1 MCLAM
6 RWIKRIAIGLLVV
19 VLAFG
24 IFGIWTVR
32 RSFPQ
37 VSGELEVAGLNES
50 VEVVR
55 DDWGVPHI
63 YARNA
68 HDLFMAQGYTHAQE
82 RFWQMDFW
90 RHIGSARLS
99 EMFGESQLGTDEFLR
114 SLDFAG
120 LAEQELEM
128 MDEGL
133 SDILQWYADGV
144 NAYLSENDG
153 AEISLEYAV
162 LPLQNSGYE
171 VEPWEPIHTLT
182 WAKMMA
188 WDLGGNMRAE
198 IARAV
203 LSAELPIDRVEQLYP
218 RYPDDHPVIVEPD
231 QMSADAS
238 RSSALLIAGSVDAL
252 ASVDKAARA
261 VWDLTGGG
269 FDGIGSNNWVV
280 GGSMTQSGIPLL
292 SNDTHLGIQM
302 PSIWFEN
309 ALHCVEDTPDCP
321 YNVIGFTFAGVPGV
335 VIGHNERIAWGVT
348 NQAIDAQDLFIERVN
363 PDNPDQYEVE
373 GEWVDFDVRT
383 EVIEVAGGEPV
394 TLDVRSTRHGPVISG
409 TFLEEGEL
417 DDTRAIPL
425 PEDYV
430 VALSWTALS
439 PSTLVEAIIG
449 LNTAENYDDF
459 RATTSKWDIAAQNVV
474 YADVEGNIA
483 YQSTGEV
490 PVRAGGDG
498 RYPVPGWTTE
508 YDWVGYVPFE
518 EMPSL
523 FNPPQGFI
531 ETANQPV
538 NRQGRLPFIGVEGA
552 YGYRA
557 SRIQELIEAR
567 SDHTVRSMH
576 EIQFDNRDGGAVIL
590 IPHLLEIDPRGATEV
605 EEVQSRLRIWE
616 ENDGF
621 QVEGESSGAAI
632 YQGVWRHVLANIF
645 HDELPE
651 DYWPEGGSRW
661 FEVVEGLLAEP
672 DDPYWDDASTS
683 GVESREDV
691 LHKSMLDAHGELS
704 DVLGDEP
711 DEWSWGQ
718 LHVAHF
724 ENQTFGQSGIG
735 PIEWLFNR
743 TAPERV
749 AGSESIVNAV
759 GWDTNESYVVDWVP
773 SERMVVDL
781 ADFTASTFIHTTG
794 QSGHAFHP
802 FYDNMIEPWTDGDHA
817 PMYWT
822 RTDVDENTSSTLTLI
837 PDRG

>member
-1 MCLAM
+1 MCRSM
-6 RWIKRIAIGLLVV
+6 RWVKRISIGLLVL
-19 VLAFG
+19 VLVLG
-24 IFGIWTVR
+24 ILGIWTVR
-32 RSFPQ
+32 RSFPR
-37 VSGELEVAGLNES
+37 VEGELEVSGLNDR

-63 YARNA
+63 YATNA
-68 HDLFMAQGYTHAQE
+68 HDLFLAQGYTHAQE

-99 EMFGESQLGTDEFLR
+99 EMFGESQLGSDKFLR

-120 LAEQELEM
+120 LAEQELET
-128 MDEGL
+128 MDDEL
-133 SDILQWYADGV
+133 RNILQWYADGV

-153 AEISLEYAV
+153 AGISLEYAV

-203 LSAELPIDRVEQLYP
+203 LRGGLSNDRVDQLYP
-218 RYPDDHPVIVEPD
+218 EYPDDHPVIVEPD
-231 QMSADAS
+231 QVSADTS
-238 RSSALLIAGSVDAL
+238 GSSASIPAGSVDVI
-252 ASVDKAARA
+252 ASVGRAAQT

-269 FDGIGSNNWVV
+269 FEGIGSNNWVV
-280 GGSMTQSGIPLL
+280 GGSMTESGLPLL
-292 SNDTHLGIQM
+292 ANDTHLGIQM

-321 YNVIGFTFAGVPGV
+321 YNVIGFTFAGVPGI
-335 VIGHNERIAWGVT
+335 VIGHNERVAWGVT
-348 NQAIDAQDLFIERVN
+348 NQAVDAQDLFIERVN
-363 PDNPDQYEVE
+363 PNNPDQYEVE
-373 GEWVDFDVRT
+373 GEWVDFEVRT
-383 EVIEVAGGEPV
+383 EVIEVAGSEPV
-394 TLDVRSTRHGPVISG
+394 TFDVRSTRHGPVISG
-409 TFLEEGEL
+409 TFLEEDEL

-459 RATTSKWDIAAQNVV
+459 RAATSKWDIAAQNVV
-474 YADVEGNIA
+474 YADIEGNIA

-490 PVRAGGDG
+490 PIRPRGNGE
-498 RYPVPGWTTE
+498 YPVPGWTTE
-508 YDWVGYVPFE
+508 YDWVGFVPFE

-538 NRQGRLPFIGVEGA
+538 TRVPGTPLGDAKGS

-567 SDHTVRSMH
+567 TDHTVASMH
-576 EIQFDNRDGGAVIL
+576 AMQFDSRDGGAQIL
-590 IPHLLEIDPRGATEV
+590 IPHLLDLDSRGASGV
-605 EEVQSRLRIWE
+605 EEIQSRLRTWE
-616 ENDGF
+616 GEGDL
-621 QVEGESSGAAI
+621 QVGGESSGAAI
-632 YQGVWRHVLANIF
+632 YQAVWRHLLANTF

-651 DYWPEGGSRW
+651 EHWPEGGSRW
-661 FEVVEGLLAEP
+661 FEVVKALLE
-672 DDPYWDDASTS
+672 DSEDLYWDDTSTPE
-683 GVESREDV
+683 VENRDDV
-691 LHKSMLDAHGELS
+691 LHRSILDAYAELS
-704 DVLGDEP
+704 GLLGDDP
-711 DEWSWGQ
+711 DDWAWGE

-743 TAPERV
+743 TAPRRV

-759 GWDTNESYVVDWVP
+759 GWDTNESYLIDWVP
-773 SERMVVDL
+773 SQRMVVDL
-781 ADFTASTFIHTTG
+781 ADFSVSTFIHTTG
-794 QSGHAFHP
+794 QSGHAFHR
-802 FYDNMIEPWTDGDHA
+802 FYDNMIEPWTDGLHGS
-817 PMYWT
+817 MYWT
-822 RTDVDENTSSTLTLI
+822 RTQVDENSSSTLKLI
-837 PDRG
+837 PKGD

>member
-1 MCLAM
+1 M
-6 RWIKRIAIGLLVV
+6 RWVKRISIALLVV
-19 VLAFG
+19 VVALG
-24 IFGIWTVR
+24 IFGVWTVR
-32 RSFPQ
+32 RSFPH
-37 VSGELEVAGLNES
+37 VDGELEVAGLNS
-50 VEVVR
+50 QVEVLR

-63 YARNA
+63 YATTS
-68 HDLFMAQGYTHAQE
+68 HDLFFAQGYTHAQE

-99 EMFGESQLGTDEFLR
+99 EMFGESQLDTDKFLR

-120 LAEQELEM
+120 LAQQELET
-128 MDEGL
+128 MDDEL
-133 SDILQWYADGV
+133 RNVLRWYADGV
-144 NAYLSENDG
+144 NAYLAENDG
-153 AEISLEYAV
+153 AEISLEYAL

-188 WDLGGNMRAE
+188 WDLGGNMRTE

-203 LSAELPIDRVEQLYP
+203 LGVGLPIDRLEQLYP

-231 QMSADAS
+231 QMSADTSAAS
-238 RSSALLIAGSVDAL
+238 DTVPAGSVDAI
-252 ASVDKAARA
+252 ASVGKAAQA
-261 VWDLTGGG
+261 VWNLTGGG
-269 FDGIGSNNWVV
+269 FEGIGSNNWVV
-280 GGSMTQSGIPLL
+280 GGSMTESGLPLL
-292 SNDTHLGIQM
+292 ANDTHLGIQM

-335 VIGHNERIAWGVT
+335 VIGHNEQVAWGVT
-348 NQAIDAQDLFIERVN
+348 NEAVDAQDLFVERVN
-363 PDNPDQYEVE
+363 PDNPGQYEVE
-373 GEWVDFDVRT
+373 GEWVDFEVRT
-383 EVIEVAGGEPV
+383 ELIEVAGGEPV
-394 TLDVRSTRHGPVISG
+394 TFDVRSTRHGPVISG
-409 TFLEEGEL
+409 TFLDEGEL

-425 PEDYV
+425 PDEYV
-430 VALSWTALS
+430 VALAWPALS

-449 LNTAENYDDF
+449 LNTAEDYDDF
-459 RATTSKWDIAAQNVV
+459 RAATSKWDIAAQNVV

-483 YQSTGEV
+483 YQATGAV
-490 PVRAGGDG
+490 PIRASGDG

-508 YDWVGYVPFE
+508 YDWVGFVPFE

-523 FNPPQGFI
+523 LNPPQGFI

-538 NRQGRLPFIGVEGA
+538 NRQGTLPFIGVEGA
-552 YGYRA
+552 HGYRA
-557 SRIQELIEAR
+557 SRIQELIEGR
-567 SDHTVRSMH
+567 SDHTVQSMH
-576 EIQFDNRDGGAVIL
+576 EIQFDNRDGGALIL
-590 IPHLLEIDPRGATEV
+590 LPHLLDLDPRGTS
-605 EEVQSRLRIWE
+605 EVQDVQNRLGAWE
-616 ENDGF
+616 AQDAL

-632 YQGVWRHVLANIF
+632 YQGVWRQLLANIF

-661 FEVVEGLLAEP
+661 FEVVEALLEEP
-672 DDPYWDDASTS
+672 EDAYWDDTSTPE
-683 GVESREDV
+683 VENRDHI
-691 LHKSMLDAHGELS
+691 LHRSMLDAYTELAGMLGTDPEGWTWGEL
-704 DVLGDEP
+704 
-711 DEWSWGQ
+711 
-718 LHVAHF
+718 HIAHF

-759 GWDTNESYVVDWVP
+759 GWDTNESYLVDWVP

-781 ADFTASTFIHTTG
+781 ADLSASTFIHTTG
-794 QSGHAFHP
+794 QSGHAFNR
-802 FYDNMIEPWTDGDHA
+802 FYDNMIEPWTDGEHA

-822 RTDVDENTSSTLTLI
+822 RAQVDDNASSTLTLI
-837 PDRG
+837 PAGG